1 MVSSITSKFFKIT
14 SYVTLISL
22 EREAEKKI
30 QELLSIWDDETLDT
44 KKKKKKN
51 LLQFL

>member
-44 KKKKKKN
+44 KK
-51 LLQFL
+51 